1 MRKRT
6 ANATANKRGA
16 RAMSDPALSGEA
28 GHEPLTLALL
38 CAAMLVGV
46 FAFIEVYSVQSILP
60 ILVQD
65 FQATPVAA
73 GATVGATVLAVALTS
88 PFMGMISDA
97 FGRKGILVGAI
108 FFLAL
113 PTWLIAGA
121 QSIGELTCYRFL
133 QGLAIPGITVVMIAY
148 IGEEFRGRN
157 TTRIMS
163 IYIAGTV
170 LGGFL
175 GRFLVGHLSA
185 LTNWRTAF
193 QIMAAINLAGAFLLW
208 KALPAS
214 RNFVG
219 NPHFRSALRT
229 LWQHLHNAQL
239 HIACALGACVLFS
252 LVGGFTYVNLHLA
265 EPPFSLSSAGL
276 ANIFTIYLIGVL
288 ITPLSS
294 WLIHRLGF
302 ARTIVLA
309 VSSSVGG
316 IVLTLVPDTVV
327 ILVALTILSCGVFIT
342 QAATTSFIAT
352 HVTTGRSLASGLYYL
367 SYYTGGAT
375 GAALCGYAY
384 THYGWPGTVAAIVLA
399 QTAAITIA
407 ALLMERKGGA

>member
-1 MRKRT
+1 MNVPDES
-6 ANATANKRGA
+6 ASAAA
-16 RAMSDPALSGEA
+16 DLASHEA
-28 GHEPLTLALL
+28 PTLALL
-38 CAAMLVGV
+38 CIAMLVGV

-65 FQATPVAA
+65 FQATPIAA

-88 PFMGMISDA
+88 PFMGMVSDA
-97 FGRKGILVGAI
+97 FGRKSILVGAI

-113 PTWLIAGA
+113 PTWLIAYA
-121 QSIGELTCYRFL
+121 HSIPEIVLYRFL

-148 IGEEFRGRN
+148 VGEEFRGRAM
-157 TTRIMS
+157 TRLMS

-175 GRFLVGHLSA
+175 GRFLVGHLSEWFD
-185 LTNWRTAF
+185 WRTAF
-193 QIMAAINLAGAFLLW
+193 QIMAAINLAGALLIW
-208 KALPAS
+208 KTLPAS
-214 RNFVG
+214 RHFVG

-229 LWQHLHNAQL
+229 LWQHLHNPQL
-239 HIACALGACVLFS
+239 HMACALGACVLFS
-252 LVGGFTYVNLHLA
+252 LVGGFTYVNLYLA

-294 WLIHRLGF
+294 RLITRLGF
-302 ARTIVLA
+302 SRTIVVA
-309 VSSSVGG
+309 VSCSVLG
-316 IVLTLVPDTVV
+316 VMLTLVPDTVV
-327 ILVALTILSCGVFIT
+327 ILIALTILSCGVFIT

-352 HVTTGRSLASGLYYL
+352 HIATGRSLASGLYYM
-367 SYYTGGAT
+367 SYYTGGT
-375 GAALCGYAY
+375 VGAALCGYAY